1 MAATSSRR
9 DWPAV
14 AVAIALGA
22 WLVLPRARLPIGF
35 DGLHVY
41 LPMARSFL
49 AEGWAFLQR
58 PESLVTAPLAYLY
71 PALLGAAESVV
82 RWANVALLG
91 ATIVLAYLALRTAH
105 SREAGIAAAF
115 LLAISPTIR
124 PYIAD
129 VLTEPPYLALIG
141 AWIAC
146 VALVSAGRSMAW
158 AIAGGVALGL
168 ATLTRPVVMY
178 FAPLMIAVFAFTPD
192 RRSPGQ
198 AIGHRLMVMH
208 VIALALTAMWI
219 LRNAVTFEFPA
230 IATGAGAALYF
241 GVNPLVDGFE
251 PAYFG
256 MNYDSGVAQDGA
268 SHLSIHADRR
278 LRAIA
283 LTELADTPGVVIAE
297 MFARKSI
304 AFLFVS
310 SAEASGEP
318 LAWLRSW
325 RVVLAVLA
333 IVAVVAR
340 RRNLTVAALAILVA
354 YMVAVHLP
362 VFYNHRYS
370 VGAIDLPLTLLAAVG
385 AVEAARSARTA
396 AVALAAMAFALGLGL
411 VDVARA
417 GPLAPKP
424 ERIPYE
430 VMWLAQVG
438 SSFGVGPGRDP
449 IDIPVA
455 KRPGTPPWD
464 LSMLQVDLAI
474 KDAGKGGGCDAMTV
488 RFKTPDQQDFPAGRS
503 VRVFLPAEIGPRP
516 SPGNRISIGSTIPL
530 HLDRE
535 GTLRLEFHC
544 SSPATAEIGTMAV
557 IAPRRE
563 IFYRDRFLERE
574 RRP

>member
-1 MAATSSRR
+1 M
-9 DWPAV
+9 
-14 AVAIALGA
+14 AIALAA
-22 WLVLPRARLPIGF
+22 WLVVPRARVPIGF

-82 RWANVALLG
+82 RWANVVLLG
-91 ATIVLAYLALRTAH
+91 TTIVLAYLALRTAH
-105 SREAGIAAAF
+105 SRAAGIAAAF
-115 LLAISPTIR
+115 LLAISPTLR

-129 VLTEPPYLALIG
+129 VLTEPPYLALVA

-168 ATLTRPVVMY
+168 AALTRPAVMY
-178 FAPLMIAVFAFTPD
+178 FAPLMVVVLAFTKIAP
-192 RRSPGQ
+192 RPVRG
-198 AIGHRLMVMH
+198 RLVVMH
-208 VIALALTAMWI
+208 VVALAITVLWI
-219 LRNAVTFEFPA
+219 ARNAATFGLPA

-256 MNYDSGVAQDGA
+256 MSYDSGVAQDA
-268 SHLSIHADRR
+268 TSHLSIHADRR
-278 LRAIA
+278 LRGIA
-283 LTELADTPGVVIAE
+283 LTELADTPAAVIAE
-297 MFARKSI
+297 MFARKSL

-310 SAEASGEP
+310 SAESSGEP

-325 RVVLAVLA
+325 RVALVVLA
-333 IVAVVAR
+333 IVAVAAR
-340 RRNLTVAALAILVA
+340 RRSVVVATLAILVA
-354 YMVAVHLP
+354 YMVAVHMP

-370 VGAIDLPLTLLAAVG
+370 VGAIELPLTLLAAFG

-411 VDVARA
+411 IDVARA
-417 GPLAPKP
+417 GPLSPKP
-424 ERIPYE
+424 DRIPHE

-438 SSFGVGPGRDP
+438 SSFWVGPGRDP

-455 KRPGTPPWD
+455 KRAGTPPWD

-474 KDAGKGGGCDAMTV
+474 KDAGKGGGCDAVTV
-488 RFKTPDQQDFPAGRS
+488 RFKTPDQQDFAQGRS
-503 VRVFLPAEIGPRP
+503 VHVFLPLEIGPRRA
-516 SPGNRISIGSTIPL
+516 PGRLTIGSTIPL
-530 HLDRE
+530 NLDRE

-544 SSPATAEIGTMAV
+544 STPATAEIGTMAV